1 MFHSRPHCKSHQKI
15 KNILL
20 ENSKGIFQG
29 KVFVSKDA
37 QKTDAYQLSKG
48 LILNDKAEFSTKPEL
63 EIYAD
68 DVKCSHG
75 STSGNIDQ
83 DAVYY
88 LMTRG
93 LSKKEA
99 TKLIIK
105 GFLNDVV
112 LEIEDPQ
119 VKKLIDEHLE
129 KNINYEN

>member
-1 MFHSRPHCKSHQKI
+1 MIKDILDDKS
-15 KNILL
+15 
-20 ENSKGIFQG
+20 
-29 KVFVSKDA
+29 
-37 QKTDAYQLSKG
+37 
-48 LILNDKAEFSTKPEL
+48 EFSTKPEL

-112 LEIEDPQ
+112 SEIEDPQ

>member
-1 MFHSRPHCKSHQKI
+1 M
-15 KNILL
+15 
-20 ENSKGIFQG
+20 
-29 KVFVSKDA
+29 
-37 QKTDAYQLSKG
+37 
-48 LILNDKAEFSTKPEL
+48 
-63 EIYAD
+63 
-68 DVKCSHG
+68 KCSHG
-75 STSGNIDQ
+75 STSGNIDE

-112 LEIEDPQ
+112 SEIEDSE

-129 KNINYEN
+129 KNIKYEN